1 MASLLHADLGTKL
14 ERYAEALEA
23 HGVSRPFWSVAGAGS
38 THDVRLGHFTAR
50 RGRHQ
55 PCRLL
60 HFPAALRASLPCS
73 GREPRAA
80 AVAHNQRSAETW
92 VCRSP
97 SERTARSPDPPRRE
111 RSRQGSAACRRGVR
125 CPVARTSR
133 TPSRTR
139 RIQPWRSQ
147 GPCRSLLRAV
157 RARPKRLLWLHL
169 QSASAQPPRTW
180 VRVCLVLPEQCE
192 RPCGSA
198 PAERRLTEPHR
209 RARRADH
216 RPDPHFTGVD
226 LVVRCSPHHH
236 GQSCCWHSSSSWP
249 RRDATRR

>member
-1 MASLLHADLGTKL
+1 MASLLHADLGTEL
-14 ERYAEALEA
+14 ERYAEAPEA
-23 HGVSRPFWSVAGAGS
+23 HGISRPFRSVARAGS
-38 THDVRLGHFTAR
+38 THDVRLGHFTDR

-55 PCRLL
+55 PRRLL

-73 GREPRAA
+73 GHEPRAA

-97 SERTARSPDPPRRE
+97 SERTARSPGPPRRE

-157 RARPKRLLWLHL
+157 RARPKRLLWLRL
-169 QSASAQPPRTW
+169 QSASAQRPRTR
-180 VRVCLVLPEQCE
+180 VRVCLFVPKQCE
-192 RPCGSA
+192 RPCDLRPNRPRPARTIRERPWLCAPVRGRCNAVRHPVGRLGIPAPPLSA
-198 PAERRLTEPHR
+198 L
-209 RARRADH
+209 
-216 RPDPHFTGVD
+216 RP
-226 LVVRCSPHHH
+226 
-236 GQSCCWHSSSSWP
+236 GQLKP
-249 RRDATRR
+249 